1 MVRVRQWLSGNM
13 EELLSVNEHLD
24 VEGPDSDA
32 ESENNNNSNGSS
44 STH

>member
-1 MVRVRQWLSGNM
+1 MAIW
-13 EELLSVNEHLD
+13 EEHLSVDQHLD

-32 ESENNNNSNGSS
+32 EPENNNHGSS